1 MRISDWSS
9 DVCSSDLM
17 VCVVD
22 GPGRKPAK
30 ARLESQ
36 QRDLCL
42 RARAHGSHGRADDR
56 GNRRGPGG
64 RRQVTRRSATL
75 WPREV
80 PLMTTQALDRTDDGA
95 GRAFWSDAIF
105 VIAVAF
111 AVFHLYTGAFGLL
124 EGIKQ
129 RVIHLGF
136 ALVLVFLSRPL
147 SNAKSPRTID
157 VVLAVLALVPS
168 AYLVMEDSDLAM
180 RMGLAYDRDGILG
193 TIMVVVLLEA
203 TRRVAGLALPMIA
216 GLPIA

>member
-42 RARAHGSHGRADDR
+42 RARAHGSHGRDDDR

-64 RRQVTRRSATL
+64 RRQVTRRSTTL

-80 PLMTTQALDRTDDGA
+80 PLLTTKALDPPEDAT
-95 GRAFWSDAIF
+95 GRAFTSYAFF
-105 VIAVAF
+105 VIASAF
-111 AVFHLYTGAFGLL
+111 TVFH
-124 EGIKQ
+124 
-129 RVIHLGF
+129 
-136 ALVLVFLSRPL
+136 P
-147 SNAKSPRTID
+147 
-157 VVLAVLALVPS
+157 
-168 AYLVMEDSDLAM
+168 
-180 RMGLAYDRDGILG
+180 
-193 TIMVVVLLEA
+193 
-203 TRRVAGLALPMIA
+203 
-216 GLPIA
+216 

>member
-64 RRQVTRRSATL
+64 RRQDTRRSATL

-95 GRAFWSDAIF
+95 GRAFRSDAIF
-105 VIAVAF
+105 VIEVAF
-111 AVFHLYTGAFGLL
+111 SS
-124 EGIKQ
+124 EG
-129 RVIHLGF
+129 
-136 ALVLVFLSRPL
+136 
-147 SNAKSPRTID
+147 
-157 VVLAVLALVPS
+157 
-168 AYLVMEDSDLAM
+168 
-180 RMGLAYDRDGILG
+180 
-193 TIMVVVLLEA
+193 
-203 TRRVAGLALPMIA
+203 RRVGKGCVSTCRYRWLAFHSKKKK
-216 GLPIA
+216 